1 MRYLQTAMQE
11 ARAFTISVSGADG
24 GPAVVSVAG
33 ELDIAGAPEL
43 ALAFGNLERSGIRAV
58 AVDLSELTFIDSS
71 GISAIATAVHEA
83 QARGGSMV
91 VAAPEGDVRRVFDI
105 VRFGEFVPLEDS
117 LSAALLR
124 LEPGPSA

>member
-1 MRYLQTAMQE
+1 MQE

-33 ELDIAGAPEL
+33 ELDIAGAP
-43 ALAFGNLERSGIRAV
+43 ALARAFAGLERSNLTGV

-91 VAAPEGDVRRVFDI
+91 VAAPAGDVRRVLEI

-124 LEPGPSA
+124 LETGPST